1 MDMYLEG
8 KVSPLI
14 LLADEYQDEVRRT
27 ASADLPYS
35 TMQCMLA
42 LGVAGEAGEVADMI
56 KKHVGHGHGLDRDKL
71 IKELGDVLWY
81 VTALADL
88 HSVSLS
94 QVMLANARK
103 LRVRYPN
110 GFSPEA
116 SQNRKPEDT

>member
-8 KVSPLI
+8 KLTPLL

-27 ASADLPYS
+27 ASADLPYPM
-35 TMQCMLA
+35 MQCMFA

-56 KKHVGHGHGLDRDKL
+56 KKHVGHGHTLDKIKL
-71 IKELGDVLWY
+71 VKELGDVLWY
-81 VTALADL
+81 VVALADL
-88 HSVSLS
+88 HNISLA
-94 QVMLANARK
+94 QVMIENARK

-116 SQNRKPEDT
+116 SQNRKPEDI